1 MRGSRIVVIEIY
13 LTNQTG
19 GKMLILY
26 EGELLHTDSS
36 TDVLEHYGMKGMKW
50 GKRLGTSAKKVANYY
65 EYTNRMNRK
74 IDKNVERRNSIQKKL
89 DSLNKEMS
97 TRSNFRNLR
106 LKTAASQ
113 AALYGAGA
121 LYGGKKFGNPV
132 SNMALGAAIGGG
144 YGAVKARKINREKR
158 SKLVGAIVDTNANIA
173 DVKYKLDKR
182 SNKKSYKN
190 TSKSLNKERK
200 KALNDVSNKQD
211 RKLVKKEYS
220 SKLRKAKR
228 TYKDNKYANREK
240 LDRFYDYNYINND
253 GNR

>member
-1 MRGSRIVVIEIY
+1 
-13 LTNQTG
+13 
-19 GKMLILY
+19 MLILY

-36 TDVLEHYGMKGMKW
+36 TDVLEHYGVKGMKW

-74 IDKNVERRNSIQKKL
+74 IDKNVERRNSTQKKL

-113 AALYGAGA
+113 AALYG
-121 LYGGKKFGNPV
+121 GKNFGTPV

-158 SKLVGAIVDTNANIA
+158 SKLVGDIVDINANIA

-228 TYKDNKYANREK
+228 TYKENKYANREK
-240 LDRFYDYNYINND
+240 LDRFYDYNYINNK
-253 GNR
+253 G

>member
-19 GKMLILY
+19 DKMLILY
-26 EGELLHTDSS
+26 EGEILHTDSS
-36 TDVLEHYGMKGMKW
+36 TDILEHYGVKGMKW
-50 GKRLGTSAKKVANYY
+50 GKRLGTSAKKVANYFDH
-65 EYTNRMNRK
+65 TNRMNRMNRK
-74 IDKNVERRNSIQKKL
+74 IDRNVERRNYTQKKL

-113 AALYGAGA
+113 AALYGVRNIGT
-121 LYGGKKFGNPV
+121 PV

-144 YGAVKARKINREKR
+144 YGAVMARKLNRAKR
-158 SKLVGAIVDTNANIA
+158 SKLVGDIVNTNSKIANIE
-173 DVKYKLDKR
+173 YKRDKR
-182 SNKKSYKN
+182 INKKSYKN
-190 TSKSLNKERK
+190 TYKSLEKERK
-200 KALNDVSNKQD
+200 KALNDVSDKQD

-220 SKLRKAKR
+220 SKLRKSKR

-240 LDRFYDYNYINND
+240 LDRFYDYN
-253 GNR
+253 